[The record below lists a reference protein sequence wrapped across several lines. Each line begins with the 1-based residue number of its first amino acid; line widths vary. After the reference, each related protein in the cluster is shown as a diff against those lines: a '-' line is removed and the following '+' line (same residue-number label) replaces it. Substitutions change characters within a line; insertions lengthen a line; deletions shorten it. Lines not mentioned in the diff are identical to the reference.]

1 MSAHIQRSRAFTI
14 IELLVVVSIIAVLI
28 GILLPAIGKAR
39 DQAKLTQSRSNLAQ
53 MAKAHATYAS
63 EWNDRQLTL
72 VDDNLSRYGTS
83 EANAYVNFANE
94 HNGVAH
100 PPVILGWGTSGAATG
115 DAGMWAYWVDPNEP
129 VVAYGIPQPIVF
141 PSSGAPGLEAFG
153 AFRLPNC
160 GQFNEYLNG
169 RFYDKVF
176 YAPKDTVVMEAFS
189 RTQDAPGEFVDDA
202 VVGNTGPVFSSYCL
216 SPAAMFSPDVM
227 KNASKGG
234 FEDPWDLPAGFRS
247 PSLSQA
253 LFPELKT
260 QMIEHHW
267 LQNRQI
273 ECNPGVAG
281 GTYNGCEP
289 YYFNQGWESAPVAL
303 FYDGHVETIG
313 VREAE
318 KANGRNI
325 AQADYPLW
333 CDDTPFGPD
342 GYFISDA
349 YDWAETSF
357 HILTADGIRGRDK
370 LGDG

>member
-1 MSAHIQRSRAFTI
+1 MKRSSNRAFTI

-72 VDDNLSRYGTS
+72 VDDNLSRYGNGEST
-83 EANAYVNFANE
+83 AYVNYYAE
-94 HNGVAH
+94 NGVYH
-100 PPVILGWGTSGAATG
+100 PPVILGWGIGSVASPDPGLWGYWMEPIGGGGPPYGVVQPIIFPGSGA
-115 DAGMWAYWVDPNEP
+115 
-129 VVAYGIPQPIVF
+129 
-141 PSSGAPGLEAFG
+141 SSGLVAFG

-160 GQFNEYLNG
+160 SQFSEYLNG

-176 YAPKDTVVMEAFS
+176 YAPKDTVVMEAFA
-189 RTQDAPGEFVDDA
+189 RTQDSPGEYVTSSDT
-202 VVGNTGPVFSSYCL
+202 GNNGPVFSSYCL